1 MIFQIDRTVVFGS
14 LFGAEHAPK
23 SDAPHETFK
32 LWHAL
37 LMLASSLI
45 LEVRIRRAIM
55 TTIFVVPCALY
66 ADDILLKILGG
77 LELGVVHSFLANS

>member
-37 LMLASSLI
+37 LMLANSLSK
-45 LEVRIRRAIM
+45 VRIRRTVM
-55 TTIFVVPCALY
+55 YTILVVPSALY
-66 ADDILLKILGG
+66 TDDIL
-77 LELGVVHSFLANS
+77 

>member
-37 LMLASSLI
+37 LMLANSLI
-45 LEVRIRRAIM
+45 SKVRIWRTVM
-55 TTIFVVPCALY
+55 YTILVVPSALY
-66 ADDILLKILGG
+66 ADDIL
-77 LELGVVHSFLANS
+77 

>member
-14 LFGAEHAPK
+14 LFGTKHAPK

-37 LMLASSLI
+37 LMLANSLSK
-45 LEVRIRRAIM
+45 VRIRRTVM
-55 TTIFVVPCALY
+55 YTILVVPSALY
-66 ADDILLKILGG
+66 ADDIL
-77 LELGVVHSFLANS
+77 

>member
-1 MIFQIDRTVVFGS
+1 MVFQIDRTVVFGS

-45 LEVRIRRAIM
+45 SKVRIRRTVM
-55 TTIFVVPCALY
+55 YTILVVSSALY
-66 ADDILLKILGG
+66 ADDIL
-77 LELGVVHSFLANS
+77 

>member
-1 MIFQIDRTVVFGS
+1 MVFQIDRTVVFGS
-14 LFGAEHAPK
+14 VFGAEHAPK

-45 LEVRIRRAIM
+45 SKVRIWRTVM
-55 TTIFVVPCALY
+55 YTILVVSSALY
-66 ADDILLKILGG
+66 ADDIL
-77 LELGVVHSFLANS
+77 

>member
-1 MIFQIDRTVVFGS
+1 MIFQIDRTVVLGS

-37 LMLASSLI
+37 LMLANSLSK
-45 LEVRIRRAIM
+45 VRIRRTVM
-55 TTIFVVPCALY
+55 YTILVVPSALY
-66 ADDILLKILGG
+66 ADDIL
-77 LELGVVHSFLANS
+77 

>member
-1 MIFQIDRTVVFGS
+1 MVFQIDRTVVFGS
-14 LFGAEHAPK
+14 LFGAEHAPE

-45 LEVRIRRAIM
+45 SKVRIRRTVM
-55 TTIFVVPCALY
+55 YTILVVPSALY
-66 ADDILLKILGG
+66 ADDIL
-77 LELGVVHSFLANS
+77 